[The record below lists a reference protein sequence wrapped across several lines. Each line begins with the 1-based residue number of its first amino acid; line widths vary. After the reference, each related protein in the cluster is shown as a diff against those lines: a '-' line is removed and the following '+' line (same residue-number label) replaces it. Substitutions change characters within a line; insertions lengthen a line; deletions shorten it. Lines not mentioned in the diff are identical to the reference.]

1 MEGEELARAICE
13 TCAQLHQPNAPLHDI
28 AAANLRL
35 IQLCEHEQAPQ
46 ACLLIVRHGA
56 QLAAQGAPI
65 HACALAAGKVER
77 ACRERIIGG
86 DDAFALLEQLAT
98 DEAGDACAGAVCAAV
113 AFWCVE
119 SGQEVNALDRC
130 AARPVLLATAI
141 ADELAR
147 RGMMGDAAGA
157 WRAVARAAP
166 PVPKLAR
173 CVQAWAA
180 CGARLRGAPPAVL
193 GGLLEAAIGG
203 DADAT
208 GAGLCVAFGC
218 LPRRPRAAYAIDAF
232 VHSGAL
238 CALVEAEPPLPP
250 ADAVAPYHTLVALA
264 VAPTDAAAA
273 ADARA
278 SLAAALLTLLA
289 APVAAQ
295 MERGSPVGAGLL
307 EGLVRGVGAT
317 PPNVASTCTDAAVA
331 FLDALPDRSAF
342 APPWRRPL
350 ASAVVRAAAA
360 RASDAFY
367 ASGQSFEDRDD
378 ATFNRLY
385 HAGPCL
391 YQLALALD
399 ETDVTEGELL
409 ASAPWLEEAMEA
421 VLGEEEEEEDSE

>member
-1 MEGEELARAICE
+1 M
-13 TCAQLHQPNAPLHDI
+13 
-28 AAANLRL
+28 
-35 IQLCEHEQAPQ
+35 
-46 ACLLIVRHGA
+46 
-56 QLAAQGAPI
+56 
-65 HACALAAGKVER
+65 
-77 ACRERIIGG
+77 
-86 DDAFALLEQLAT
+86 
-98 DEAGDACAGAVCAAV
+98 
-113 AFWCVE
+113 
-119 SGQEVNALDRC
+119 
-130 AARPVLLATAI
+130 
-141 ADELAR
+141 
-147 RGMMGDAAGA
+147 RG
-157 WRAVARAAP
+157 R
-166 PVPKLAR
+166 VPS
-173 CVQAWAA
+173 
-180 CGARLRGAPPAVL
+180 
-193 GGLLEAAIGG
+193 
-203 DADAT
+203 
-208 GAGLCVAFGC
+208 GC

-232 VHSGAL
+232 VHTGAL

-250 ADAVAPYHTLVALA
+250 SDAVAPYHTLVALA

-295 MERGSPVGAGLL
+295 MERGSPVGASLL
-307 EGLVRGVGAT
+307 EGLVRGVGAA
-317 PPNVASTCTDAAVA
+317 PPNVAATCTDAMVG

-367 ASGQSFEDRDD
+367 ASGRSFEDRDD

-409 ASAPWLEEAMEA
+409 ASAPWLEEAVEA
-421 VLGEEEEEEDSE
+421 VLGEEEEEEDSD

>member
-1 MEGEELARAICE
+1 MADAEPLARAICE
-13 TCAQLHQPNAPLHDI
+13 TCAQLHRPGAPLADV

-46 ACLLIVRHGA
+46 ACLLIVRHGG

-77 ACRERIIGG
+77 ACRERIVGG
-86 DDAFALLEQLAT
+86 DDAFALLEQLAS

-119 SGQEVNALDRC
+119 SGQEAAALDRC

-147 RGMMGDAAGA
+147 RGAARDASGA

-166 PVPKLAR
+166 PIPKLAR

-180 CGARLRGAPPAVL
+180 CGARLRGAPAAVL
-193 GGLLEAAIGG
+193 GALLEAAIGG

-208 GAGLCVAFGC
+208 GA
-218 LPRRPRAAYAIDAF
+218 
-232 VHSGAL
+232 L

-250 ADAVAPYHTLVALA
+250 SDAVAPYHTLVALA

-295 MERGSPVGAGLL
+295 MERGSPVGASLL
-307 EGLVRGVGAT
+307 EGLVRGVGAA

-331 FLDALPDRSAF
+331 FGSCTAQKAREASPSRTVPNS
-342 APPWRRPL
+342 RR
-350 ASAVVRAAAA
+350 
-360 RASDAFY
+360 
-367 ASGQSFEDRDD
+367 
-378 ATFNRLY
+378 
-385 HAGPCL
+385 
-391 YQLALALD
+391 
-399 ETDVTEGELL
+399 
-409 ASAPWLEEAMEA
+409 
-421 VLGEEEEEEDSE
+421 

>member
-1 MEGEELARAICE
+1 MADAEPLARAICE
-13 TCAQLHQPNAPLHDI
+13 TCAQLHRPGAPLADV

-119 SGQEVNALDRC
+119 SGQEAAALDRC

-147 RGMMGDAAGA
+147 RGMMRDAAGA

-166 PVPKLAR
+166 PIPKLAR

-180 CGARLRGAPPAVL
+180 CGARLRGAPAAVL
-193 GGLLEAAIGG
+193 GALLEAAIGG

-208 GAGLCVAFGC
+208 GA
-218 LPRRPRAAYAIDAF
+218 
-232 VHSGAL
+232 L

-250 ADAVAPYHTLVALA
+250 SDAVAPYHTLVALA

-295 MERGSPVGAGLL
+295 MERGSPVGASLL

-331 FLDALPDRSAF
+331 FLDALPDRSSF

-367 ASGQSFEDRDD
+367 ASGTSFEDRDD

-409 ASAPWLEEAMEA
+409 ASAPWLEEAVEA

>member
-1 MEGEELARAICE
+1 MADAEPLARAICE

-65 HACALAAGKVER
+65 HACALAAGQVER

-86 DDAFALLEQLAT
+86 DDAFALLEQLAS

-119 SGQEVNALDRC
+119 SGQEAAALPLRRAAG
-130 AARPVLLATAI
+130 AARDGHRGRIGAARY
-141 ADELAR
+141 DEGCCRRLAR
-147 RGMMGDAAGA
+147 RRARRAADTKA
-157 WRAVARAAP
+157 RAVRP
-166 PVPKLAR
+166 
-173 CVQAWAA
+173 AWAA
-180 CGARLRGAPPAVL
+180 CGARLRGAPAAVL
-193 GGLLEAAIGG
+193 GALLEAAIGG

-208 GAGLCVAFGC
+208 GA
-218 LPRRPRAAYAIDAF
+218 
-232 VHSGAL
+232 L

-250 ADAVAPYHTLVALA
+250 SDAVAPYHTLVALA

-278 SLAAALLTLLA
+278 LAAALLTRLA
-289 APVAAQ
+289 APVARRWSAARPSARACSRASCGASAPRRPTSRRPAPTQ
-295 MERGSPVGAGLL
+295 PSRSYARGRTG
-307 EGLVRGVGAT
+307 
-317 PPNVASTCTDAAVA
+317 
-331 FLDALPDRSAF
+331 SAF
-342 APPWRRPL
+342 APPWRRPP
-350 ASAVVRAAAA
+350 ASAVVRAAA

-409 ASAPWLEEAMEA
+409 ASAPWLEEAVEA
-421 VLGEEEEEEDSE
+421 VLGEEEEEEDSDS